1 MFVSCIILKK
11 MYFTKSVTNVEI
23 AFIYILKY
31 VKIPS
36 YKVATLICMYDIKI
50 YKREGG

>member
-1 MFVSCIILKK
+1 
-11 MYFTKSVTNVEI
+11 MYFRKGVTNVEI

-36 YKVATLICMYDIKI
+36 YKVATLICMYDILI
-50 YKREGG
+50 YKRGGG